1 MKRTLVSKILKVLL
15 ICVFTIEIGITV
27 GYVILLN
34 IDFKHSFA
42 CLSVLNIKQ
51 SSSSDKSLLK

>member
-34 IDFKHSFA
+34 VDFNKYKD
-42 CLSVLNIKQ
+42 NISININK
-51 SSSSDKSLLK
+51 

>member
-15 ICVFTIEIGITV
+15 ICVFTIEIEITV

-34 IDFKHSFA
+34 IDFNKYSE
-42 CLSVLNIKQ
+42 NISININK
-51 SSSSDKSLLK
+51 